1 MPTAIQRE
9 AQAIKSEAKKIL
21 LIIVVISAVVYAF
34 TGTAQVSQEQTGLVI
49 RFGRVVQTREDG
61 LYWGLPWPIDR
72 VVRIPTGVSHSLQ
85 VKDFNLDPD
94 HISSQQAALRQ
105 NIRFKTLPPA
115 ARSALANPHLVTGDM
130 NVIHLDIQV
139 VYRITDPVDYYQTAG
154 DVPDMAETNVQR
166 IARRVIANAL
176 IQAVANMEVMNV
188 LSEGQTAI
196 KYRVREIAR
205 EQFKQLKLGIDI
217 SQPDSIRITTC
228 RVPTSLQE
236 VFSNVTTAQ
245 EYNRFLTNTAKAE
258 REQILN
264 EAQAQVAQIRTEA
277 ETYSQTTIRQAQGE
291 AKSFKALIRE
301 YHTQG
306 EVVRDRLRYE
316 KLAEIAPY
324 LKAPTVHT
332 IPNSQG
338 KQRLVITIP
347 GEPE

>member
-21 LIIVVISAVVYAF
+21 LIVVIISLLVYAF
-34 TGTAQVSQEQTGLVI
+34 TGTAQISQEQTGLVI

-85 VKDFNLDPD
+85 VKDFNLDPQD
-94 HISSQQAALRQ
+94 VSSQQTRLRQ
-105 NIRFKTLPPA
+105 NMRFKTLLPNA
-115 ARSALANPHLVTGDM
+115 ISALANPHLVTGDM
-130 NVIHLDIQV
+130 NVIHLDMQV
-139 VYRITDPVDYYQTAG
+139 VYRITEPEKYYKAAG
-154 DVPDMAETNVQR
+154 DASNMAETNVQK
-166 IARRVIANAL
+166 ITRRVLANAL
-176 IQAVANMEVMNV
+176 IQAVANMEVMYV

-196 KYRVREIAR
+196 KYRVHKIAR
-205 EQFKQLKLGIDI
+205 RQFKELELGIDI

-228 RVPTSLQE
+228 RVPASLQE
-236 VFSNVTTAQ
+236 VFNNVTTAQ
-245 EYNRFLTNTAKAE
+245 EYNRFLKHTAEAE
-258 REQILN
+258 REQLLN

-277 ETYSQTTIRQAQGE
+277 ETYTQTTIRQAQGD
-291 AKSFKALIRE
+291 AKRFKALIRE
-301 YHTQG
+301 YHAQG

-332 IPNSQG
+332 IPNTKGS
-338 KQRLVITIP
+338 QRLVITIP
-347 GEPE
+347 GKPE